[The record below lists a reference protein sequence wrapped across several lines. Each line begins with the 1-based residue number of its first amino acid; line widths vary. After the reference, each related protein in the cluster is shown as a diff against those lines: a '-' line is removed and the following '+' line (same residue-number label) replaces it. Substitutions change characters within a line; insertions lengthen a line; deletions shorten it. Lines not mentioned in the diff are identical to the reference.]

1 MRQAI
6 ENASGPSATAHAA
19 CPSVP
24 DDAGA
29 RKLSIAPAPQLRK
42 DLGQN
47 QSFAAARMAAIAA
60 GGVVQSSGHIQ
71 NFDNQARRMDHYFDL
86 VSIGIMT

>member
-1 MRQAI
+1 MPEADRSRGI
-6 ENASGPSATAHAA
+6 TN
-19 CPSVP
+19 
-24 DDAGA
+24 
-29 RKLSIAPAPQLRK
+29 
-42 DLGQN
+42 
-47 QSFAAARMAAIAA
+47 AIAA